1 MNFGKFS
8 SRHVALVGLVAI
20 GGAGLGTPS
29 ANAQVQQAGTIFA
42 FGDSL
47 LDTRVFCK
55 LLQYPNNGAGTC
67 GNGPNVVQQL
77 PSVTKYTFNSA
88 NDYAVGGSGTGNE
101 AVLPGV
107 SGQVAQFQA
116 TGGRIGPNDLVVLSG
131 AGNNH
136 SALFDPAVTPLGLAQ
151 QALTEQRN
159 SVAQLIGLGAS
170 NIVVYSTGGA
180 GATQA
185 YNQGGYYNFGNPQ
198 PIATAPGASTYFTA
212 YDAGLAPALTPF
224 ANANTHIRI
233 LDYGALGA
241 QIQADP
247 GRYGF
252 STALPCRIDP
262 GCIAGSRAFQ
272 DQHFQFD
279 VHPTEA
285 GYLLTA
291 KYIAN
296 LLSSGFGLA
305 AQANLANIDAIN
317 FNNSIMTRLDHDHV
331 GIAQANANAMA
342 ADFPTKAKSRAP
354 LPQVGKWSIY
364 ADGYFASGSQ
374 ADSANASGFKYT
386 TGGGGIGGEFRLNL
400 NTLYG
405 LAFNY
410 SQPNATLNNGSGT
423 IKLDTYQFAG
433 YASTSYRN
441 WFADAVLSGGFNNF
455 HVVRP
460 GVVDSI
466 TGSPDGTV
474 FTFGAKAGYLFDV
487 APALQVGPIVGL
499 TYARVHIDAYSE
511 AGDFVLT
518 QRVMSQDLDG
528 LTGRAG
534 VQLRYS
540 TFWNGRVVMPY
551 LNVTAEHDFLSGAR
565 ILNSIALDPVAA
577 VPVFTAVSNPQET
590 YGRVAAGIAAD
601 IAQNVSL
608 AGDVQSTFARKGG
621 NDFLVSGK
629 LSYRF

>member
-1 MNFGKFS
+1 MNFGEFS
-8 SRHVALVGLVAI
+8 RRHVAMAALVAI
-20 GGAGLGTPS
+20 GAVSLGATS
-29 ANAQVQQAGTIFA
+29 ASAQAQQAGTIFA

-67 GNGPNVVQQL
+67 GNGPNGLQQL
-77 PSVTKYTFNSA
+77 PSLTRYTFNSA

-107 SGQVAQFQA
+107 TGQIAQFQA
-116 TGGRIGPNDLVVLSG
+116 TGSRIGPTDLVVVSG

-159 SVAQLIGLGAS
+159 NVAQLIGLGAS
-170 NIVVYSTGGA
+170 NIVVYSSGGA

-198 PIATAPGASTYFTA
+198 PIATGPGATTYFTA
-212 YDAGLAPALTPF
+212 YDAGLAPALTPL

-233 LDYGALGA
+233 FDNGALRA
-241 QIQADP
+241 QVQANP
-247 GRYGF
+247 TLYGF
-252 STALPCRIDP
+252 STGLPCRIDP
-262 GCIAGSRAFQ
+262 GCIGGSRAFQ
-272 DQHFQFD
+272 DQHFLFD
-279 VHPTEA
+279 VHPTET
-285 GYLLTA
+285 GYLLAA

-305 AQANLANIDAIN
+305 AQANLANIDAVN

-342 ADFPTKAKSRAP
+342 ADFPTKAKPLAP
-354 LPQVGKWSIY
+354 LPEVGKWAIY

-374 ADSANASGFKYT
+374 ADSVNASGFKYT
-386 TGGGGIGGEFRLNL
+386 TGGGGIGGEFRPNL

-460 GVVDSI
+460 GVVDQI

-474 FTFGAKAGYLFDV
+474 FAFGAKAGYLFDV
-487 APALQVGPIVGL
+487 APALQVGPIAGL

-511 AGDFVLT
+511 AGDFVLI
-518 QRVMSQDLDG
+518 QKVQSQDLDG

-534 VQLRYS
+534 VQFRYS

-551 LNVTAEHDFLSGAR
+551 LNVTAEHDFLGGAR

-577 VPVFTAVSNPQET
+577 VPVFTPVSNAQET
-590 YGRVAAGIAAD
+590 YGRVAAGIAGD
-601 IAQNVSL
+601 IAQNVRLS
-608 AGDVQSTFARKGG
+608 GDVQSTFARKGG
-621 NDFLVSGK
+621 NDYLVSGK